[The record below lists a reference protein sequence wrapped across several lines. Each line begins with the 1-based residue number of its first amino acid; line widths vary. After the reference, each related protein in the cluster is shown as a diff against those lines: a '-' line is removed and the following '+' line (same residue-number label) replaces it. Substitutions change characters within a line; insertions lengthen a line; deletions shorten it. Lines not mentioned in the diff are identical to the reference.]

1 MNHFKKGIKISN
13 NLVPYPIKLTYTVKQ
28 HFMNIIG
35 SIFIFM
41 LGCFVAP
48 IAKQEGDWIIVS
60 IGWLLI
66 GGGSFGLLLL
76 SYIWLGKK
84 PIVTIEQ
91 AGVSFFNVFKSNQQH
106 LILWRDIERLD
117 LHPLTR
123 GHTNHWILTIY
134 LKAGSSIR
142 QPLKPMLYNGL
153 ILDEKEVFNLIEL
166 IFDRHAV

>member
-1 MNHFKKGIKISN
+1 MSN
-13 NLVPYPIKLTYTVKQ
+13 NLVPYPIKLTYTLKQ
-28 HFMNIIG
+28 HFINIIG
-35 SIFIFM
+35 SIFIFI

-84 PIVTIEQ
+84 PIVTIKQ
-91 AGVSFFNVFKSNQQH
+91 AGVSFFHVFKSNQQH

-134 LKAGSSIR
+134 LKAGSSIGK
-142 QPLKPMLYNGL
+142 PLKPMLYNGS

-166 IFDRHAV
+166 IFDRHTV